1 MVFCSFVR
9 LSKPPS
15 RQQILAMQDAG
26 TSASQRKEEPAVQ
39 KTILTALAA
48 TLIAAS
54 TAQIA
59 SASEHRRAHKVT
71 HAPVAEQ
78 FRNANNAI
86 AQPYWPYSG

>member
-1 MVFCSFVR
+1 
-9 LSKPPS
+9 
-15 RQQILAMQDAG
+15 
-26 TSASQRKEEPAVQ
+26 VQ

-86 AQPYWPYSG
+86 AQPYWPYSGRSVPVGR

>member
-1 MVFCSFVR
+1 
-9 LSKPPS
+9 
-15 RQQILAMQDAG
+15 MQDAG
-26 TSASQRKEEPAVQ
+26 TSASQRKEELAVQ

-59 SASEHRRAHKVT
+59 
-71 HAPVAEQ
+71 APVAEQ

>member
-1 MVFCSFVR
+1 M
-9 LSKPPS
+9 
-15 RQQILAMQDAG
+15 
-26 TSASQRKEEPAVQ
+26 Q

-48 TLIAAS
+48 TSIAAS

-59 SASEHRRAHKVT
+59 SPSEHHRARKVT

-86 AQPYWPYSG
+86 AQRAPA

>member
-1 MVFCSFVR
+1 
-9 LSKPPS
+9 
-15 RQQILAMQDAG
+15 MQDAG

>member
-59 SASEHRRAHKVT
+59 SASEHRRAHKRT
-71 HAPVAEQ
+71 SPRPQ
-78 FRNANNAI
+78 GDPCTGGRAI
-86 AQPYWPYSG
+86 PQRQ